1 MQVRVALPVRASSL
15 SPTHQIQHRH
25 FLGERRLRED
35 ICYSSHCADAL
46 SRENNVGVARLV
58 RLVADKGNDHAV
70 QVEEEH
76 QQVETQLDEGFLH
89 RVSM

>member
-1 MQVRVALPVRASSL
+1 
-15 SPTHQIQHRH
+15 
-25 FLGERRLRED
+25 
-35 ICYSSHCADAL
+35 
-46 SRENNVGVARLV
+46 VGVARLV

-89 RVSM
+89 RVSI